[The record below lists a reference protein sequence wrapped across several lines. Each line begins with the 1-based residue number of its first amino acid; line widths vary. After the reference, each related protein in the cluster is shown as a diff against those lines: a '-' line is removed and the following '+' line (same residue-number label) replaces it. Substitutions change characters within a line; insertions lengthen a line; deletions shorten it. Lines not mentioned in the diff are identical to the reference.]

1 MLKVTYPD
9 GTVAEATD
17 KESEQTLLADANK
30 RRAYT
35 VQALAVRL
43 NISERCAYDLIR
55 EGKIA
60 YVCAGGTKGYR
71 VGEPAVERYLNGF
84 PPLTPAA

>member
-1 MLKVTYPD
+1 MLRVTYPD
-9 GTVAEATD
+9 GTIAEATD
-17 KESEQTLLADANK
+17 KEAAEVLLTDATK
-30 RRAYT
+30 RRAYN

-43 NISERCAYDLIR
+43 SISERCAYDIIR

-71 VGEPAVERYLNGF
+71 VGEPAVERYLNGL
-84 PPLTPAA
+84 PPLSAA